1 MKNTQK
7 FIMVFVTCAHYDEA
21 NEIAQALVKGKLVA
35 GVNILLHSESIFW
48 WQKKIDRASEIV
60 LIAKTIAAKM
70 QELMVKVKKLHSYKV
85 PEIIA
90 WPIID
95 GSAEYLN
102 WIADSV
108 KTKPADKKDQ

>member
-7 FIMVFVTCAHYDEA
+7 FIVVFVTCAHYNEA
-21 NEIAQALVKGKLVA
+21 NEIARSLVKGKLVA
-35 GVNILLHSESIFW
+35 GVNVLLHSESIFW
-48 WQKKIDRASEIV
+48 WQKKIDRASEII
-60 LIAKTIAAKM
+60 LIAKTTTAKM

-90 WPIID
+90 LPIID

-108 KTKPADKKDQ
+108 KEKE

>member
-1 MKNTQK
+1 MKKIQK
-7 FIMVFVTCAHYDEA
+7 FVVVFVTCAHYNEA

-60 LIAKTIAAKM
+60 LIAKTTAVKM
-70 QELMVKVKKLHSYKV
+70 QELMAKVKKLHSYKV

-90 WPIID
+90 LPIID

-108 KTKPADKKDQ
+108 KEKE

>member
-7 FIMVFVTCAHYDEA
+7 FIVVFITCAHYNEA
-21 NEIAQALVKGKLVA
+21 NEIANALVQGKLVA
-35 GVNILLHSESIFW
+35 GVNILLHSESLFW
-48 WQKKIDRASEIV
+48 WQEKIDRASEIV

-70 QELMVKVKKLHSYKV
+70 PAIMAKVKKLHSYKV

-90 WPIID
+90 LPIVD

-108 KTKPADKKDQ
+108 KEKA

>member
-1 MKNTQK
+1 VKK
-7 FIMVFVTCAHYDEA
+7 AGKYIMVFVTCAHYNEA

-35 GVNILLHSESIFW
+35 CVNILLHSESIFW

-60 LIAKTIAAKM
+60 LIAKTTAAKM
-70 QELMVKVKKLHSYKV
+70 QGLTIKVKQLHSYKV

-90 WPIID
+90 LPIID

-102 WIADSV
+102 WIEESV
-108 KTKPADKKDQ
+108 KEKE